1 MPEVRD
7 YAGSASLS
15 ILVDDLFEPELE
27 EINRHLQESE
37 SHLTGKFPPD
47 IHWLGA

>member
-7 YAGSASLS
+7 YAESASLS

-37 SHLTGKFPPD
+37 SHLSGKLPRD
-47 IHWLGA
+47 VN